1 MDGLHLVEVE
11 PYTKISDR
19 GAFVC
24 RAQHNDHTM
33 GEMEPVDTFNL
44 TLRGYQ
50 KQALL
55 WANKVGSQN
64 SA

>member
-24 RAQHNDHTM
+24 RAQHNDHMM

-44 TLRGYQ
+44 TLHGYQ
-50 KQALL
+50 KQAL
-55 WANKVGSQN
+55 S
-64 SA
+64 